1 MRFLVDRV
9 PSPIGTLLLVSDG
22 KALRALDFDDH
33 EPRMAHLLERR
44 YGRAVTL
51 TPARDPGGAAT
62 LIGAYLA
69 GDLAAVER
77 IPVRTDGTAFQE
89 RVWAALRAIPAGETI
104 TYGTLAARLGQPTAT
119 RAVGL
124 ANGANPVAI
133 VVPCHRVIGAGR
145 KLTGYG
151 GGLERKRWLLD
162 HERAALGPGSTGLL
176 C

>member
-1 MRFLVDRV
+1 MNFLTDRV

-22 KALRALDFDDH
+22 EALRALDFDDY
-33 EPRMAHLLERR
+33 EPRMQRLLERR
-44 YGRAVTL
+44 YGRAITL
-51 TPARDPGGAAT
+51 TAAWDPGGAAT
-62 LIGAYLA
+62 LVRAYLE
-69 GDLAAVER
+69 GDLQAVER

-89 RVWAALRAIPAGETI
+89 RVWAALRAIPAGETT

-133 VVPCHRVIGAGR
+133 VVPCHRVIGANR
-145 KLTGYG
+145 TLTGYG